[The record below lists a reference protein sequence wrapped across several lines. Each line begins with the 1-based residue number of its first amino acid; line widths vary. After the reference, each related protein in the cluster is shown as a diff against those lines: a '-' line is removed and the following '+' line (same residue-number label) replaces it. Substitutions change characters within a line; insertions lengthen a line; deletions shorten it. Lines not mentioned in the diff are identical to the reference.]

1 MLKSLKQTLITGGIA
16 TAMLVS
22 GSIAAQAE
30 MDGETRAKLAA
41 VLGGDHR
48 SADHRA
54 RDIYRNPAETLEF
67 FGLNQDMTVVEVLPG
82 GGWYTHVL
90 APTLAGTGK
99 YYAGHI
105 DPESSERAEG
115 FVQRFKDMTSDEEI
129 YGDVSVGVLTPEK
142 VSGLPEGEADLVLT
156 FRAVHG
162 WLRTEGDAE
171 KMFANMHS
179 MLKAGGHLGVVQ
191 HRGNPNFDQES
202 QGNVGYVNEGYIIK
216 LAQDAGFEF
225 VASSDVNHNPLD
237 DKDYEKRVWRL
248 PPTLRHFGGPN
259 DGQLSEE
266 DIARNTAI
274 GESDRATLLF
284 VKPAS

>member
-1 MLKSLKQTLITGGIA
+1 MLKSLKHSLAAGSLA
-16 TAMLVS
+16 TATLLA
-22 GSIAAQAE
+22 GSITAQAE
-30 MDGETRAKLAA
+30 MDGETRAKLAG

-48 SADHRA
+48 TAEHRA
-54 RDIYRNPAETLEF
+54 RDIYRNPADTLEF
-67 FGLNQDMTVVEVLPG
+67 FGLNQDMTIVEVLPG
-82 GGWYTHVL
+82 AGWYTHVL
-90 APTLAGTGK
+90 APTVAGSGK
-99 YYAGHI
+99 YFAAHV
-105 DPESSERAEG
+105 DPESSDRASAAID
-115 FVQRFKDMTSDEEI
+115 RFKEMTSDEDL
-129 YGDVSVGVLTPEK
+129 YGDVSVGVMTPEK
-142 VSGLPEGEADLVLT
+142 VSGLPDGEADLVLT

-162 WLRTEGDAE
+162 WMRTEGDAE

-179 MLKAGGHLGVVQ
+179 LLKAGGHLGVVQ
-191 HRGNPNFDQES
+191 HRGNPNVDQETA
-202 QGNVGYVNEGYIIK
+202 GNVGYVNEGHVIK

-225 VASSDVNHNPLD
+225 VASSDVNNNPLD

-259 DGQLSEE
+259 DGQLSDE